1 MGSGFIDQLK
11 SLKLK
16 DNDGENMKRESE
28 AFLKAEVKDLYDQN
42 LNWVIRHLEG
52 ASKPHTFVDG
62 KKVLMLNTNNYL
74 GLANHPDL
82 IKVAHETLDQYGV
95 GAGAVPTIAG
105 TFDLTKKFQNH
116 FAKFKGVEA
125 SLLCQTGFA
134 VNQGV
139 IPQLVGKE
147 DWVISDALNHGSIID
162 GVRLTKAKRGVY
174 AHNDM
179 TELEKVVKQAD
190 AEGARRILIIT
201 DGVFSMDGDMAPL
214 DEIVKVCEPYGCMV
228 YVDDCHGEGMLG
240 KGRGIVAH
248 FNLQGKVNVEG
259 GSLSKGFGVFGG
271 TVAGSKDLC
280 EFVTN
285 KSRSY
290 LLSTA
295 HPPCVVAAAE
305 AAITVVEQHPEIVEK
320 LWDNTN
326 HFKNKVQELGF
337 NTGNSSTPIIPLI
350 VGDPGKAQKLADKL
364 FREENIYT
372 TPIVFPMVARELSRI
387 RVQMNAGLS
396 TEDLDIALTSI
407 EKVGKELN
415 II

>member
-1 MGSGFIDQLK
+1 MIDLLQLSTICFNIGFRV
-11 SLKLK
+11 
-16 DNDGENMKRESE
+16 DNNMKREPE
-28 AFLKAEVKDLYDQN
+28 AFLGKEMKDLYDQN

-62 KKVLMLNTNNYL
+62 KEVLMLNTNNYL
-74 GLANHPDL
+74 GLANHPEL
-82 IKVAHETLDQYGV
+82 VRTAHETLDKYGM

-105 TFDLTKKFQNH
+105 TFDLTKKFQDH

-125 SLLCQTGFA
+125 SLLAQTGFA
-134 VNQGV
+134 VNQGL
-139 IPQLVGKE
+139 IPQLIGKE
-147 DWVISDALNHGSIID
+147 DWVISDELNHGSIID
-162 GVRLTKAKRGVY
+162 GVRLSKAKRGVY
-174 AHNDM
+174 AHNNM
-179 TELEKVVKQAD
+179 AELEKVVKEAD
-190 AEGARRILIIT
+190 AAGARRILVIT

-214 DEIVKVCEPYGCMV
+214 DEIVKVCEPYGCMI

-248 FNLQGKVNVEG
+248 FGLQGKVHVEG

-271 TVAGSKDLC
+271 TIAGSKDLID
-280 EFVTN
+280 FATN

-295 HPPCVVAAAE
+295 HPPSVVAAAD

-320 LWDNTN
+320 LWTNTE
-326 HFKNKVQELGF
+326 HFRTKVQELGF

-350 VGDPGKAQKLADKL
+350 VGDPGKAQNLADKL
-364 FREENIYT
+364 FREENIYS
-372 TPIVFPMVARELSRI
+372 TPIVYPMVAKELSRI
-387 RVQMNAGLS
+387 RVQMNAGL
-396 TEDLDIALTSI
+396 EIADLDRALESI
-407 EKVGKELN
+407 EKVGKELQ